1 MLLKPRETWTN
12 SIQICEMNALSNEC
26 GQQGNS
32 AFARAERMRMM
43 IQKRTQGYKVCAP
56 TATNRSTIRYRQ
68 PVQVDGTMKSRERV
82 GTGEDRHYGPI
93 DLKTWY
99 DGNDREK
106 ERLWRLYST
115 TYAMRHAA

>member
-1 MLLKPRETWTN
+1 MAGGCAPLR
-12 SIQICEMNALSNEC
+12 
-26 GQQGNS
+26 GQQVWT
-32 AFARAERMRMM
+32 ARGQRTRTEERMRLM

-68 PVQVDGTMKSRERV
+68 PVQVDGTMKGRERV